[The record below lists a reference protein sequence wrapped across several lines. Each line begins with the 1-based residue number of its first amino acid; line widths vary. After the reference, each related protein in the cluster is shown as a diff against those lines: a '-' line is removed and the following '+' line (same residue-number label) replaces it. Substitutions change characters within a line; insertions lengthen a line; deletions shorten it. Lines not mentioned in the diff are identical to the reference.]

1 MTGRLLG
8 KRVIVTDPTEYN
20 GADIVALFR
29 EEGAEV
35 FAKPPSTVSISRPCT
50 VVVFDGAAE
59 MIRCTQSG
67 RQVGF
72 SPKRRAGLVT
82 TALTGKDANSRQSG
96 AQKFRAASFD
106 PEHAPAPIRASSRA
120 SDRVGSGAVIVLL
133 PALTVALTGS

>member
-1 MTGRLLG
+1 LEGKTVTGRLLG

-59 MIRCTQSG
+59 MICCTQSG

-82 TALTGKDANSRQSG
+82 TALTGKDATPENPARKNSGPRRS
-96 AQKFRAASFD
+96 
-106 PEHAPAPIRASSRA
+106 IRNTPLRRSARPPV
-120 SDRVGSGAVIVLL
+120 RVI
-133 PALTVALTGS
+133 ALDLEQLWFYSPR